1 MGGVCK
7 EKGSAMA
14 KILTIL
20 KQAGLIYASRAISI
34 PKIVVGGLGIV
45 VNGFA
50 KLELGACTI
59 EERRVSE
66 LLAPPDFRFAIL
78 KVLTLENM

>member
-1 MGGVCK
+1 M
-7 EKGSAMA
+7 
-14 KILTIL
+14 
-20 KQAGLIYASRAISI
+20 
-34 PKIVVGGLGIV
+34 GGLGIV

-66 LLAPPDFRFAIL
+66 LLAPPDFRFAIS
-78 KVLTLENM
+78 KVSREFFDLRKFFALL

>member
-1 MGGVCK
+1 M
-7 EKGSAMA
+7 
-14 KILTIL
+14 
-20 KQAGLIYASRAISI
+20 
-34 PKIVVGGLGIV
+34 GGLGIV

-66 LLAPPDFRFAIL
+66 LLAPPDFRFAIS